1 MASRIAVNSLR
12 AAVRPRAV
20 AAVPRAVS
28 ARTMASGSSTP
39 PDQRASEIIN
49 SLPSSPSLVTKTGTV
64 VLGTGLLATAISQE
78 LYVMNEETVVFVG
91 TAIMFLAIAKLM
103 NQPYK
108 EWAETNISRI
118 RGVLDKSRSEHTQ
131 AVKDRINSVEQ
142 MKDVVSLTE
151 GLFAV
156 SKVHNSVDICTPF
169 FAHAFVTLQET
180 AQLEAE
186 SFVQGQKVA
195 LAAEAKAVLD
205 SWVRFEQQAKEAEQ
219 AELAKSV
226 IAKVMAT
233 VRDEKTQR
241 EILNGAIAEIEQ
253 LVKSKAI

>member
-1 MASRIAVNSLR
+1 MK
-12 AAVRPRAV
+12 
-20 AAVPRAVS
+20 
-28 ARTMASGSSTP
+28 
-39 PDQRASEIIN
+39 E
-49 SLPSSPSLVTKTGTV
+49 
-64 VLGTGLLATAISQE
+64 
-78 LYVMNEETVVFVG
+78 
-91 TAIMFLAIAKLM
+91 
-103 NQPYK
+103 PYK

-142 MKDVVSLTE
+142 MKDAVSLTE

-156 SKVHNSVDICTPF
+156 SKVHTSIDICTQSY
-169 FAHAFVTLQET
+169 AYAFVTLQET

-241 EILNGAIAEIEQ
+241 EILNGAIAEIERKQ
-253 LVKSKAI
+253 PLFLFMSVWLTVLCRTRQDQSHLDLLFSIRFRVEGAFQ